1 MDKRFCKYYKLRK
14 YTNNCGDINWYPT
27 DEYVKGDLYEA
38 FGGDCPV
45 SIEYRWSLIDEYD
58 CQEVEDDY
66 ILYFSN
72 GEGATFGCYGDFSYH
87 KGITGVTIPSCAV
100 TIPTSKLSN
109 LPSLL
114 YVNIES
120 GITSIGD
127 EAFKD
132 FPSLSAVSIP
142 TTVKTIGKNA
152 FTNCV
157 NLRSISLGSDVD
169 YVGVRAFSS
178 CPNLTNAVIS
188 CKKVGA
194 TFPEDA
200 ELPYMSNGTFKRYYC
215 TDTRPELFG
224 GVFANCQNLT
234 SVTINEGVEYL
245 GGRTFNGCDK
255 LLRLDFP
262 STLKGIGSTMGEYT
276 ISGGVIGHC
285 SSLTYTNS
293 FIGFC
298 SGCTSL
304 SAITINDGIEFI
316 GNRAFENCY
325 NLENI
330 TILATTPPTLVY
342 TLGTNPYPK
351 AGPFDGTSCPIYVPS
366 GSVNAYKTASG
377 WSNYA
382 DRITSL

>member
-27 DEYVKGDLYEA
+27 AEYVKGDLYEV
-38 FGGDCPV
+38 GGGVCPE

-58 CQEVEDDY
+58 CQEVKDDDY

-72 GEGATFGCYGDFSYH
+72 GEGATFGCYGDFSSH
-87 KGITGVTIPSCAV
+87 GGITGVTIPSCAV

-109 LPSLL
+109 LPSLV

-120 GITSIGD
+120 GITNIGD

-215 TDTRPELFG
+215 TDERPELFG

-304 SAITINDGIEFI
+304 TAITINDGIEFI

-330 TILATTPPTLVY
+330 TILATTPPALVY
-342 TLGTNPYPK
+342 TLGTYPYPI
-351 AGPFDGTSCPIYVPS
+351 AGPFHGTSCPIYVPAQ
-366 GSVNAYKTASG
+366 SVDAYKSAWTD
-377 WSNYA
+377 YA

>member
-58 CQEVEDDY
+58 CQEVEDDGY

-72 GEGATFGCYGDFSYH
+72 GDGAPFGCYGDFSSH
-87 KGITGVTIPSCAV
+87 GGITGVTIPSCAGA
-100 TIPTSKLSN
+100 IPTSVLPN

-127 EAFKD
+127 AAFED

-152 FTNCV
+152 FANCA

-169 YVGVRAFSS
+169 YVGVRAFSNCS
-178 CPNLTNAVIS
+178 NLTNAVIS

-194 TFPEDA
+194 TFPQDA
-200 ELPYMSNGTFKRYYC
+200 ELPYKSDGTFRRYSCY
-215 TDTRPELFG
+215 DEGPELFG
-224 GVFANCQNLT
+224 GVFANCRNLT

-262 STLKGIGSTMGEYT
+262 STLKGIGSTMGKYVV
-276 ISGGVIGHC
+276 SGSTDGQC
-285 SSLTYTNS
+285 PSLTYTNS

-304 SAITINDGIEFI
+304 TAITINDGIEFI
-316 GNRAFENCY
+316 GNRAFEDCF
-325 NLENI
+325 NLKNI
-330 TILATTPPTLVY
+330 TILATTPPRLVY
-342 TLGTNPYPK
+342 TLGTHPYPK
-351 AGPFDGTSCPIYVPS
+351 AGPFDGTSCPIYVPTQ
-366 GSVNAYKTASG
+366 SVDAYKSAWTD
-377 WSNYA
+377 YA

>member
-27 DEYVKGDLYEA
+27 DEYIKGDLYEA

-45 SIEYRWSLIDEYD
+45 PIEYRWSLIDEYD
-58 CQEVEDDY
+58 CKEVEDKY
-66 ILYFSN
+66 IYYFNN
-72 GEGATFGCYGDFSYH
+72 GDVATTSCDEHDLLNH
-87 KGITGVTIPSCAV
+87 KGITGVTITSCADSV
-100 TIPTSKLSN
+100 PKIRFSN

-114 YVNIES
+114 YANIEN

-127 EAFKD
+127 SAFYGSS
-132 FPSLSAVSIP
+132 SLSAVSIP
-142 TTVKTIGKNA
+142 TSVKTIGKMA
-152 FTNCV
+152 FYNCS

-169 YVGVRAFSS
+169 FVGVRAFSN
-178 CPNLTNAVIS
+178 CENLTNAVIS

-194 TFPEDA
+194 TFPQDA

-215 TDTRPELFG
+215 TDERPELFG
-224 GVFANCQNLT
+224 GVFENCLNLT

-262 STLKGIGSTMGEYT
+262 STLKGIGSTMGEYVV
-276 ISGGVIGHC
+276 SGGTIGNC
-285 SSLTYTNS
+285 PSLTYSNS

-304 SAITINDGIEFI
+304 TAITINDGIEFI

-325 NLENI
+325 NLTNI
-330 TILATTPPTLVY
+330 TILATTPPRLVY
-342 TLGTNPYPK
+342 TLGTSPYPK
-351 AGPFDGTSCPIYVPS
+351 AGPFDGTSCPIYVPAQ
-366 GSVNAYKTASG
+366 SVDAYKSAWTD
-377 WSNYA
+377 YA

>member
-27 DEYVKGDLYEA
+27 DEYVKGDFYEA
-38 FGGDCPV
+38 FSDDCTS
-45 SIEYRWSLIDEYD
+45 SIDYRWSLIDEYD
-58 CQEVEDDY
+58 CQEIEDKY
-66 ILYFSN
+66 IYYFNN
-72 GEGATFGCYGDFSYH
+72 GDAATTGCGEYNLLNH
-87 KGITGVTIPSCAV
+87 KGITGVTLTSCADS
-100 TIPTSKLSN
+100 IPTSGLSS

-114 YVNIES
+114 YVNIESS

-142 TTVKTIGKNA
+142 TTLKTIGKNA
-152 FTNCV
+152 FTNCA

-169 YVGVRAFSS
+169 YVDVRAFSNCS
-178 CPNLTNAVIS
+178 NLTNAVIS

-200 ELPYMSNGTFKRYYC
+200 ELPYKSDGTFRRYYC
-215 TDTRPELFG
+215 TDERPQLFG
-224 GVFANCQNLT
+224 GVFENCLNLT

-245 GGRTFNGCDK
+245 GGRTFNGCEK

-262 STLKGIGSTMGEYT
+262 STLKGIGSTMGEYVV
-276 ISGGVIGHC
+276 SGSTNGKC
-285 SSLTYTNS
+285 PSLTYTNS

-304 SAITINDGIEFI
+304 TAITINDGIEFI
-316 GNRAFENCY
+316 GNRAFEDCY
-325 NLENI
+325 NLTNI
-330 TILATTPPTLVY
+330 TILATTPPRLVY
-342 TLGTNPYPK
+342 TLGTYPNPK
-351 AGPFDGTSCPIYVPS
+351 AGPFHGTSCPIYVPAQ
-366 GSVNAYKTASG
+366 SVDAYKSAWTD
-377 WSNYA
+377 YA